1 MPAASETPTWK
12 QGVSDLVDTIKVRH
26 KSGGWSTL
34 GMKVRPR
41 GQASSRRS
49 NSQSYRCF
57 NAHPVLTL
65 PVWVDSYLFIR
76 TLQ

>member
-1 MPAASETPTWK
+1 MVDAGHEGTPS
-12 QGVSDLVDTIKVRH
+12 GPSLVQ
-26 KSGGWSTL
+26 TL
-34 GMKVRPR
+34 ELAKL
-41 GQASSRRS
+41 S
-49 NSQSYRCF
+49 RCF